1 MRNYFS
7 VIIYSMVLLCGSLTC
22 FATPIAI
29 NSNNKNKVTLIEYYD
44 YECPHCRRM
53 ESVIEHLQA
62 KYPNLQIIYRVTP
75 VINSRSRDIASFA
88 LATKSQGQWRM
99 VHQALMQLS
108 HAPTWFDVN
117 RMIAELKLNKKL
129 LFKTMKQIKIQQE
142 INRNIKEAEAHAIRG
157 GIYLPML
164 IFKSS
169 SKKQVITL
177 LGEQPY
183 TLLSAVVQQLSSKA
197 HVSLAKKTK

>member
-1 MRNYFS
+1 MAGN
-7 VIIYSMVLLCGSLTC
+7 SMC
-22 FATPIAI
+22 FAATMKKNPE
-29 NSNNKNKVTLIEYYD
+29 NKITLVEYYD

-53 ESVIEHLQA
+53 ESVIERLQA
-62 KYPNLQIIYRVTP
+62 RYPNLQIIYRVTP
-75 VINSRSRDIASFA
+75 VINNRSRDIAFFA
-88 LATKSQGQWRM
+88 LAVKSQHKWQM
-99 VHQALMQLS
+99 VHQALMQLPN
-108 HAPTWFDVN
+108 APTWFDVN
-117 RMIAELKLNKKL
+117 RIVIELKFNKQL
-129 LFKTMKQIKIQQE
+129 LFKTMQQGKIQQQ
-142 INRNIKEAEAHAIRG
+142 INRNIKEAEAHAVRG